1 MYAIFAK
8 VSPQQMLIPFRLG
21 IRWSDERYPLPY
33 SASIVN
39 LCVAA
44 CRCSGEGIPT
54 AETGG
59 YFIQGKTEADL
70 YHAEAQFQKIYP
82 RDVNRYFEN
91 GKLSIVIYPISFANS
106 ASASSA
112 PRTSSL
118 VSSGHHGARQ
128 EEAGSLITRKS
139 KRITCDH
146 ACPPSPCPP
155 SPCLPPPCPPSAS
168 AWRAVCGGRPRQPRA
183 RVRCRRPR

>member
-33 SASIVN
+33 SARIVN

-54 AETGG
+54 AETGE
-59 YFIQGKTEADL
+59 YFIQGKTKADL
-70 YHAEAQFQKIYP
+70 YHAEAQFHKIYL
-82 RDVNRYFEN
+82 REVSRYFEN
-91 GKLSIVIYPISFANS
+91 GKLSIVISPIRFASS

-118 VSSGHHGARQ
+118 VSSRTSRCAPRRSRLTDYSQIHTYHLRPRLP
-128 EEAGSLITRKS
+128 SL
-139 KRITCDH
+139 
-146 ACPPSPCPP
+146 PLPFPCPP
-155 SPCLPPPCPPSAS
+155 SPYPASLPCPPSA
-168 AWRAVCGGRPRQPRA
+168 
-183 RVRCRRPR
+183 